1 MGNRAVIMTK
11 DGFEN
16 GGIGLYLH
24 WNGGR
29 DSVEP
34 FLKYCII
41 KGYRPPETDGYGW
54 ARLAQVVG
62 NFFGG
67 SMFVGIDYYKD
78 DRDICYLDNGVYI
91 IENWNIVDRKYF
103 NCAEQNNYDPQEFL
117 RSIDESMPVSEQL
130 GDVLDAVEV
139 PTSSLQVG
147 DEVFMEDFYGKYE
160 KFKVIGFG
168 EDRYVNGQNVNGI
181 PYVNRYD
188 HNDENDYTWNVNNYV
203 RTETVL
209 AVRK

>member
-34 FLKYCII
+34 FLKYCKI

-67 SMFVGIDYYKD
+67 SDSVGIEYYGKD
-78 DRDICYLDNGVYI
+78 NDFGYLDNGVYI
-91 IENWNIVDRKYF
+91 IENWNIIDRKYF
-103 NCAEQNNYDPQEFL
+103 NCEEQNNYDPQEFL
-117 RSIDESMPVSEQL
+117 RSIDGSMPVSEQL

-147 DEVFMEDFYGKYE
+147 DEVFMQDFCDKYE

-168 EDRYVNGQNVNGI
+168 EDRYVNGQNVKGI

-188 HNDENDYTWNVNNYV
+188 HNGENDYTWNVNNYV

>member
-11 DGFEN
+11 EGYEN

-34 FLKYCII
+34 FLKYCEI

-67 SMFVGIDYYKD
+67 SDSVGIDYYGKD
-78 DRDICYLDNGVYI
+78 SDFGYLDNGVYI
-91 IENWNIVDRKYF
+91 IENWKIIDRKHF
-103 NCAEQNNYDPQEFL
+103 DWKEQNEYDPQEFL
-117 RSIDESMPVSEQL
+117 KGIDESMPLKEQL
-130 GDVLDAVEV
+130 GDMLNAVEV
-139 PTSSLQVG
+139 PTSSLQIG
-147 DEVFMEDFYGKYE
+147 DEVFIKDFYDVYDR
-160 KFKVIGFG
+160 FKVVGFG
-168 EDRYVNGQNVNGI
+168 DDKYVNGRNVKDI
-181 PYVNRYD
+181 PYVNKYD
-188 HNDENDYTWNVNNYV
+188 HNGENDYTWNINNYIL
-203 RTETVL
+203 TETVL
-209 AVRK
+209 VPGR

>member
-1 MGNRAVIMTK
+1 MGNSALIMTK

-34 FLKYCII
+34 FLKYCKI

-67 SMFVGIDYYKD
+67 SDSVGIEYYGKD
-78 DRDICYLDNGVYI
+78 SDFGYLDNGVYI
-91 IENWNIVDRKYF
+91 IENWNIIDRKHF
-103 NCAEQNNYDPQEFL
+103 EGIEQDNYNPIVFL
-117 RSIDESMPVSEQL
+117 KNIDECMPIEEQL
-130 GDVLDAVEV
+130 GEALDAIEV
-139 PTSSLQVG
+139 PTTSLQIG

-168 EDRYVNGQNVNGI
+168 EDKYVNGQNVKGI

-188 HNDENDYTWNVNNYV
+188 HNDGNDYTWNVNNYV

-209 AVRK
+209 AVKR

>member
-11 DGFEN
+11 EGFEN

-34 FLKYCII
+34 FLKYCEI

-67 SMFVGIDYYKD
+67 SMSVGIEYYGKD
-78 DRDICYLDNGVYI
+78 NDFGYLDNGVYI

-103 NCAEQNNYDPQEFL
+103 NCEEQNNYDPQEFL

-147 DEVFMEDFYGKYE
+147 DEVFMQDFCGKYE

-168 EDRYVNGQNVNGI
+168 EDRYVNGQNVKGI

-188 HNDENDYTWNVNNYV
+188 HNNENDYTWNVNNYV
-203 RTETVL
+203 STETIL
-209 AVRK
+209 AVKK

>member
-1 MGNRAVIMTK
+1 MGNSALIMTK

-34 FLKYCII
+34 FLKYCE
-41 KGYRPPETDGYGW
+41 KKNYRPPETDGYGW

-67 SMFVGIDYYKD
+67 SMSVGIDYYKD
-78 DRDICYLDNGVYI
+78 GRDICYLDNGVYI

-103 NCAEQNNYDPQEFL
+103 NCEEQNNYDTQEFL

-139 PTSSLQVG
+139 KTSDLKIG
-147 DEVFMEDFYGKYE
+147 DEERIM
-160 KFKVIGFG
+160 
-168 EDRYVNGQNVNGI
+168 
-181 PYVNRYD
+181 
-188 HNDENDYTWNVNNYV
+188 
-203 RTETVL
+203 
-209 AVRK
+209 

>member
-34 FLKYCII
+34 FLKYCE
-41 KGYRPPETDGYGW
+41 KKNYRPPETDGYGW

-67 SMFVGIDYYKD
+67 SDSVGIDYYGKD
-78 DRDICYLDNGVYI
+78 SDFGYLDNGVYI
-91 IENWNIVDRKYF
+91 IENWKIIDRKYVEGI
-103 NCAEQNNYDPQEFL
+103 EQDKYDPQEFL
-117 RSIDESMPVSEQL
+117 KGIDESMPLKEQL
-130 GDVLDAVEV
+130 GDMLNAVEV
-139 PTSSLQVG
+139 PTSSLQIG
-147 DEVFMEDFYGKYE
+147 DEVFIKDFYDVYDR
-160 KFKVIGFG
+160 FKVVGFG
-168 EDRYVNGQNVNGI
+168 DDEYVNGRNVKDI
-181 PYVNRYD
+181 PYVNKYD
-188 HNDENDYTWNVNNYV
+188 HNGENDYTWNINNYIL
-203 RTETVL
+203 TETVL
-209 AVRK
+209 VPGK

>member
-16 GGIGLYLH
+16 GGLGLCLH

-34 FLKYCII
+34 FLKYCKI

-67 SMFVGIDYYKD
+67 SDSVGIDYYKKGVD
-78 DRDICYLDNGVYI
+78 VRYLDNGVYI
-91 IENWNIVDRKYF
+91 IENWKIIDRKHF
-103 NCAEQNNYDPQEFL
+103 EGIEQNNY
-117 RSIDESMPVSEQL
+117 
-130 GDVLDAVEV
+130 
-139 PTSSLQVG
+139 
-147 DEVFMEDFYGKYE
+147 Y
-160 KFKVIGFG
+160 
-168 EDRYVNGQNVNGI
+168 
-181 PYVNRYD
+181 
-188 HNDENDYTWNVNNYV
+188 
-203 RTETVL
+203 
-209 AVRK
+209 

>member
-1 MGNRAVIMTK
+1 MTK
-11 DGFEN
+11 DGFEK

-29 DSVEP
+29 DSVES
-34 FLKYCII
+34 FRKYCKI

-67 SMFVGIDYYKD
+67 SDSVGIEYYGKD
-78 DRDICYLDNGVYI
+78 NDFGYLDNGVYI

-103 NCAEQNNYDPQEFL
+103 NCEEQNNYDPQEFL

-130 GDVLDAVEV
+130 SDVLDAIEV
-139 PTSSLQVG
+139 PTTSLQIG

-168 EDRYVNGQNVNGI
+168 EDKYVNGLNVKGI

-209 AVRK
+209 AVKR

>member
-1 MGNRAVIMTK
+1 MGNSALIMTK

-34 FLKYCII
+34 FLNYCEI

-67 SMFVGIDYYKD
+67 SISVGIEYYEKGSD
-78 DRDICYLDNGVYI
+78 FGYLDNGVYI
-91 IENWNIVDRKYF
+91 IENWKIIDRKYF
-103 NCAEQNNYDPQEFL
+103 DWEEQNEYDPQEFL
-117 RSIDESMPVSEQL
+117 KGIDESMPLKEQL
-130 GDVLDAVEV
+130 GDVLNAIEV
-139 PTSSLQVG
+139 PTSSLQIG
-147 DEVFMEDFYGKYE
+147 DEVFIKDFCDVYGR
-160 KFKVIGFG
+160 FKVVGFG
-168 EDRYVNGQNVNGI
+168 DDRYVNGLNVKGI

-188 HNDENDYTWNVNNYV
+188 HNNENDYTWNVNNYV
-203 RTETVL
+203 RTETIL
-209 AVRK
+209 AVKK

>member
-1 MGNRAVIMTK
+1 MGNSALIMTK

-34 FLKYCII
+34 FLNYCKL
-41 KGYRPPETDGYGW
+41 KGYRSPETDGYGW

>member
-11 DGFEN
+11 DGYEN

-34 FLKYCII
+34 FLKYCEI

-67 SMFVGIDYYKD
+67 STSVGIEYYEKD
-78 DRDICYLDNGVYI
+78 SDFGYLDNGVYI
-91 IENWNIVDRKYF
+91 IENWKIIDRKHF
-103 NCAEQNNYDPQEFL
+103 DWKEQNEYDPQEFL
-117 RSIDESMPVSEQL
+117 KCIDESMPLKEQL
-130 GDVLDAVEV
+130 GDMLNAVEV
-139 PTSSLQVG
+139 PTSSLQIG
-147 DEVFMEDFYGKYE
+147 DEVFIKDFYDVYDR
-160 KFKVIGFG
+160 FKVVGFG
-168 EDRYVNGQNVNGI
+168 DDEYVNGRNVKDI
-181 PYVNRYD
+181 PYVNKYD
-188 HNDENDYTWNVNNYV
+188 HNGENDYTWNINNYIL
-203 RTETVL
+203 TETVL
-209 AVRK
+209 VPGR